1 MQLREE
7 AERVRQYQGRYQ
19 EQSRGLVERKREWI
33 GKWRLK
39 AQDQAKDLEAAR
51 QELLRLDRAF
61 EALLLQGQGQGQDP
75 LPAPTVALAL
85 VSRLLDLTQQPQH
98 ADLVQVRKVRRHEGA
113 RNVAEPSLLIG
124 GSTEVQA
131 AAEAV
136 EKREQR
142 SKSVS
147 ENREL
152 VEALCR
158 VVEAMAQAGDQAVQV
173 QTAKLEH
180 AQRTAMKAAEDR
192 LRKVRHR
199 AWAVYRTSSHE
210 MEGFP

>member
-158 VVEAMAQAGDQAVQV
+158 VVVQV